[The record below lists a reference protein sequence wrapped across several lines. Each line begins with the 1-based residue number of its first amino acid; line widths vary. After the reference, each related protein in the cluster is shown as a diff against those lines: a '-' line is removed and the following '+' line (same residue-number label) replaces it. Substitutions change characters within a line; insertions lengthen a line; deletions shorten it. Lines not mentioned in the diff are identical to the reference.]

1 MIEIHRID
9 SLESAELS
17 PYRTLRRAV
26 EHEKKGIFVAEGEK
40 VVRRLF
46 ESELSVLSLLITG
59 EWLEVLRP
67 LLATRKNESIK
78 VWVAEKKLL
87 ESIVGFHLHQ
97 GVMAVGKVPAR
108 LELEQTLK
116 SIRRPFLL
124 VALDGLTNADNIG
137 VIVRNC
143 VGFGVDGLIVPKNT
157 SSPYLRRSVRMS
169 MGAVFRLPIV
179 SVDQLN
185 DSLQLLQ
192 TSYGA
197 RIIAAHPH
205 ASATPIQKA
214 NLTGNICLVFGSEGS
229 GISQEVLDVCT
240 GRVSIPITPQTDSL
254 NVATASGI
262 FLFEAQRQRE
272 R

>member
-1 MIEIHRID
+1 MIEIYRID

-17 PYRTLRRAV
+17 PYRTLRQAV

-46 ESELSVLSLLITG
+46 ESELSVLSLLITD

-67 LLATRKNESIK
+67 LLAARKNESIK
-78 VWVAEKKLL
+78 VWVAQKKLL

-97 GVMAVGKVPAR
+97 GVMAVGKIPVR
-108 LELEQTLK
+108 MGLEQALK
-116 SIRRPFLL
+116 SMRRPFLL

-143 VGFGVDGLIVPKNT
+143 VGFGVDGLIVPHNT

-169 MGAVFRLPIV
+169 MGAVFRLPII
-179 SVDQLN
+179 SVNHLN
-185 DSLQLLQ
+185 DSLQILQ
-192 TSYGA
+192 KSYSA

-205 ASATPIQKA
+205 ATATPIQKS
-214 NLTGNICLVFGSEGS
+214 NLTGNICLVCGSEGS
-229 GISQEVLDVCT
+229 GISQEVLDICAE
-240 GRVSIPITPQTDSL
+240 RVSIPITPRTDSL
-254 NVATASGI
+254 NVASACGI
-262 FLFEAQRQRE
+262 FLFEAKRQRE
-272 R
+272 Q